1 MPKRTGAHPGQ
12 QPPVSR
18 LTLSDLLA
26 CLELAPREVDRFAAP
41 NLPIDY
47 HRVFGGQLLAQA
59 IVAATA
65 SDADKTLKSLH
76 VAFPREGERDAP
88 TEITVER
95 VHSGRTFSSRQIAIS
110 QGETPI
116 LVGTALLHRDEAGP
130 DFQSVERA
138 AAGPG
143 EATPI
148 DLPLIPWETR
158 IAGGVDLESREVGPG
173 EIELWMRVPEAPA
186 ETALQ
191 QALLAHATDLTLIGT
206 AMRPM
211 PGLSQADSPERV
223 QTAVVSHSL
232 WFHREVG
239 VRDWL
244 CLQQESPVT
253 SGARGFAR
261 GHAVSEAGRAL
272 ASFSQ
277 ESLIRPRS

>member
-1 MPKRTGAHPGQ
+1 MSGP
-12 QPPVSR
+12 
-18 LTLSDLLA
+18 TLSELLA
-26 CLELAPREVDRFAAP
+26 CLELSARGADRFAAP

-65 SDADKTLKSLH
+65 SDRGKTVKSLH
-76 VAFPREGERDAP
+76 VTFPREGDRDAV
-88 TEITVER
+88 TEIAVSPI
-95 VHSGRTFSSRQIAIS
+95 HSGRTFSSRQLSIT

-116 LVGTALLHRDEAGP
+116 LVGTALLHREEPGPHFQAIERTAAGP
-130 DFQSVERA
+130 D
-138 AAGPG
+138 
-143 EATPI
+143 EAMPV

-158 IAGGVDLESREVGPG
+158 IAGGVDLESRAADPG
-173 EIELWMRVPEAPA
+173 DLELWLRAPDA
-186 ETALQ
+186 PNAPVLQ

-211 PGLSQADSPERV
+211 PGLSQADAPERV

-232 WFHREVG
+232 WFHRTVALRNW
-239 VRDWL
+239 V

-253 SGARGFAR
+253 TGTRGFGR
-261 GHAVSEAGRAL
+261 GDAVAESGDAL

>member
-1 MPKRTGAHPGQ
+1 VTGP
-12 QPPVSR
+12 
-18 LTLSDLLA
+18 TLSELLT
-26 CLELAPREVDRFAAP
+26 CLELSPRGENRFAVR

-47 HRVFGGQLLAQA
+47 HRVFGGQLVAQA

-65 SDADKTLKSLH
+65 SDSEKTVKSLH
-76 VAFPREGERDAP
+76 VTFPREGDRDAA
-88 TEITVER
+88 TEIAVSR
-95 VHSGRTFSSRQIAIS
+95 VHSGRTFSSRQVSIS
-110 QGETPI
+110 QGDTPI
-116 LVGTALLHRDEAGP
+116 LVGTALLHREEPGP
-130 DFQSVERA
+130 DYQSVERP
-138 AAGPG
+138 AAGPD

-158 IAGGVDLESREVGPG
+158 IAGGVDLESPAAEPA
-173 EIELWMRVPEAPA
+173 ELELWMRAPEAPA
-186 ETALQ
+186 ETVVQ

-239 VRDWL
+239 LRDWL
-244 CLQQESPVT
+244 CLRQESPVA
-253 SGARGFAR
+253 SGARGFGR